1 MNKNKAKLKFGP
13 NAFEVLESGDYIEC
27 AVSGKNIALKSKENG
42 YIVIGTST
50 SKEGV
55 QGLENEG
62 IYGLVLNLN
71 DIRSIEEFNNSL
83 IKDHSDIEILIN
95 NAGITRDNIVL
106 RMSDE
111 EWTDVLNVHLNGTF
125 KISKTV
131 LKFMLKKRWGR
142 IINITSASASIGNR
156 GQANY
161 AAAKAGVEAFSRSLA
176 KEVGSRGITVNSVAP
191 GYIETDMT
199 EQISNTIKE
208 EILKQIPLS
217 RFGKPEEVSEL
228 IEFLITDEAS
238 YITGQTIHINGGLYM

>member
-1 MNKNKAKLKFGP
+1 MSKEKKKILITGASRG
-13 NAFEVLESGDYIEC
+13 I
-27 AVSGKNIALKSKENG
+27 GKEIALKSKENG
-42 YIVIGTST
+42 YIVLGTST
-50 SKEGV
+50 SEVGAQALEKEG
-55 QGLENEG
+55 
-62 IYGLVLNLN
+62 IHGLVLNLN
-71 DIRSIEEFNNSL
+71 DSKSVKEFSDVL

-95 NAGITRDNIVL
+95 NAGIIRDNIVL

-111 EWTDVLNVHLNGTF
+111 EWMDVLNVNLNGTF

-142 IINITSASASIGNR
+142 IINITSTSASTGNK

-161 AAAKAGVEAFSRSLA
+161 AAAKSGVEAFSRSLA

-199 EQISNTIKE
+199 EQINNKVKE

-217 RFGKPEEVSEL
+217 RFGKSEEVAQL

>member
-1 MNKNKAKLKFGP
+1 MSKEKKKILITGASRG
-13 NAFEVLESGDYIEC
+13 I
-27 AVSGKNIALKSKENG
+27 GKDIALKSKENG
-42 YIVIGTST
+42 YIVLGTST
-50 SKEGV
+50 SEEGA
-55 QGLENEG
+55 QGLEKEG
-62 IYGLVLNLN
+62 ILGLVLNLN
-71 DIRSIEEFNNSL
+71 DSKSIEGFNDAL

-111 EWTDVLNVHLNGTF
+111 EWMDVLNVHLNGTF
-125 KISKTV
+125 KISKTA

-142 IINITSASASIGNR
+142 IINITSTSASTGNR

-161 AAAKAGVEAFSRSLA
+161 AAAKSGVEAFSRSLA

-199 EQISNTIKE
+199 EQINNKMKE

-217 RFGKPEEVSEL
+217 RFGRAEEVAQL

>member
-1 MNKNKAKLKFGP
+1 MSKEKKKILITGASRG
-13 NAFEVLESGDYIEC
+13 I
-27 AVSGKNIALKSKENG
+27 GKDIALKSKENG
-42 YIVIGTST
+42 YIVLGTST
-50 SKEGV
+50 SEEGA
-55 QGLENEG
+55 QGLEKEG
-62 IYGLVLNLN
+62 ILGLVLNLN
-71 DIRSIEEFNNSL
+71 DSKSIEGFNDAL

-95 NAGITRDNIVL
+95 NAGMTRDNIVL

-111 EWTDVLNVHLNGTF
+111 EWMDVLNVHLNGTF

-142 IINITSASASIGNR
+142 IINITSTSASTGNR

-161 AAAKAGVEAFSRSLA
+161 AAAKSGVEAFSRSLA

-199 EQISNTIKE
+199 EQINNKMKE

-217 RFGKPEEVSEL
+217 RFGRAEEVAQL

>member
-1 MNKNKAKLKFGP
+1 MSKEKKKILITGASRG
-13 NAFEVLESGDYIEC
+13 I
-27 AVSGKNIALKSKENG
+27 GKDIALKSKENG
-42 YIVIGTST
+42 YIVLGTST
-50 SKEGV
+50 SEEGA
-55 QGLENEG
+55 QGLEKEG
-62 IYGLVLNLN
+62 ILGLVLNLN
-71 DIRSIEEFNNSL
+71 DSKSIEGFNDAL

-111 EWTDVLNVHLNGTF
+111 EWIDVLNVHLNGTF
-125 KISKTV
+125 KISKIA

-142 IINITSASASIGNR
+142 IINITSTSASTGNR

-161 AAAKAGVEAFSRSLA
+161 AAAKSGVEAFSRSLA

-199 EQISNTIKE
+199 EQINNKMKE

-217 RFGKPEEVSEL
+217 RFGRAEEVAQL

>member
-1 MNKNKAKLKFGP
+1 MSKEKKKILITGASRG
-13 NAFEVLESGDYIEC
+13 I
-27 AVSGKNIALKSKENG
+27 GKSLALKSKENG
-42 YIVIGTST
+42 YVVVGTST
-50 SKEGV
+50 SKRGV
-55 QGLENEG
+55 QELENEG
-62 IYGLVLNLN
+62 ILGLELNLN
-71 DIRSIEEFNNSL
+71 DDRSIKEFNNFL
-83 IKDHSDIEILIN
+83 IKDNSDVEILIN

-111 EWTDVLNVHLNGTF
+111 EWADVLNIHLTGTF
-125 KISKTV
+125 QISKTV
-131 LKFMLKKRWGR
+131 LKFMLKKKWGR
-142 IINITSASASIGNR
+142 IINITSTSASIGNK

-161 AAAKAGVEAFSRSLA
+161 SAAKAGVEAFSKSLA
-176 KEVGSRGITVNSVAP
+176 KEVGSRAITVNSVAP

>member
-1 MNKNKAKLKFGP
+1 MNKENKKILITGASRG
-13 NAFEVLESGDYIEC
+13 I
-27 AVSGKNIALKSKENG
+27 GKNLALKSKGKG

-55 QGLENEG
+55 QELEKEG
-62 IYGLVLNLN
+62 IHGLVLNLN
-71 DIRSIEEFNNSL
+71 DIGSIEEFNNSL

-142 IINITSASASIGNR
+142 IINITSA
-156 GQANY
+156 
-161 AAAKAGVEAFSRSLA
+161 
-176 KEVGSRGITVNSVAP
+176 
-191 GYIETDMT
+191 
-199 EQISNTIKE
+199 
-208 EILKQIPLS
+208 
-217 RFGKPEEVSEL
+217 
-228 IEFLITDEAS
+228 
-238 YITGQTIHINGGLYM
+238 

>member
-1 MNKNKAKLKFGP
+1 MSKEKKKILITGASRG
-13 NAFEVLESGDYIEC
+13 I
-27 AVSGKNIALKSKENG
+27 GKDIALKSKENG
-42 YIVIGTST
+42 YIVLGTST
-50 SKEGV
+50 SEVGAQALEKEG
-55 QGLENEG
+55 
-62 IYGLVLNLN
+62 IHGLVLNLN
-71 DIRSIEEFNNSL
+71 DSKSVKEFSDVL

-95 NAGITRDNIVL
+95 NAGIIRDNIVL

-111 EWTDVLNVHLNGTF
+111 EWMDVLNVNLNGTF

-142 IINITSASASIGNR
+142 IINITSTSASTGNK

-161 AAAKAGVEAFSRSLA
+161 AAAKSGVEAFSRSLA

-199 EQISNTIKE
+199 EQINNKVKE
-208 EILKQIPLS
+208 EILKQIPLA
-217 RFGKPEEVSEL
+217 RYGRPEEIAQL

>member
-1 MNKNKAKLKFGP
+1 MSKEKKKILITGASRG
-13 NAFEVLESGDYIEC
+13 I
-27 AVSGKNIALKSKENG
+27 GKDIALKSKENG
-42 YIVIGTST
+42 YIVLGTST
-50 SKEGV
+50 SEEGV
-55 QGLENEG
+55 QGLEKEG
-62 IYGLVLNLN
+62 ILGLVLNLN
-71 DIRSIEEFNNSL
+71 DSKSIEGFNDAL

-111 EWTDVLNVHLNGTF
+111 EWMDVLNVLLNGTF
-125 KISKTV
+125 KISKTI

-142 IINITSASASIGNR
+142 IINITSTSASTGNR

-161 AAAKAGVEAFSRSLA
+161 AAAKSGVEAFSRSLA

-199 EQISNTIKE
+199 EQINNKMKE

-217 RFGKPEEVSEL
+217 RFGRAEEVTQL

>member
-1 MNKNKAKLKFGP
+1 MSKEKKKILITGASRG
-13 NAFEVLESGDYIEC
+13 I
-27 AVSGKNIALKSKENG
+27 GKDIALKSKENG
-42 YIVIGTST
+42 YIVLGTST
-50 SKEGV
+50 SEEGA
-55 QGLENEG
+55 QGLEKEG
-62 IYGLVLNLN
+62 ILGLVLNLN
-71 DIRSIEEFNNSL
+71 DSKSIEGFNDAL

-111 EWTDVLNVHLNGTF
+111 EWMDVLNVHLNGTF

-142 IINITSASASIGNR
+142 IINITSTSASTGNR

-161 AAAKAGVEAFSRSLA
+161 AAAKSGVEAFSRSLA

-199 EQISNTIKE
+199 EQINNKLKE

-217 RFGKPEEVSEL
+217 RFGRAEEVAQL

>member
-1 MNKNKAKLKFGP
+1 MSKEKKKILITGASRG
-13 NAFEVLESGDYIEC
+13 I
-27 AVSGKNIALKSKENG
+27 GKDIALKSKENG
-42 YIVIGTST
+42 YIVLGTST
-50 SKEGV
+50 SEEGAQALEKEGI
-55 QGLENEG
+55 L
-62 IYGLVLNLN
+62 GLVLNLN
-71 DIRSIEEFNNSL
+71 DSKSIEGFNDAL

-111 EWTDVLNVHLNGTF
+111 EWMDVLNVHLNGTF

-142 IINITSASASIGNR
+142 IINITSTSASTGNR

-161 AAAKAGVEAFSRSLA
+161 AAAKSGVEAFSRSLA

-199 EQISNTIKE
+199 EQINNKMKE

-217 RFGKPEEVSEL
+217 RFGRAEEVSQL

>member
-1 MNKNKAKLKFGP
+1 MSK
-13 NAFEVLESGDYIEC
+13 
-27 AVSGKNIALKSKENG
+27 GKKKILITGASRGIGKDIALKSKENG
-42 YIVIGTST
+42 YIVLGTST
-50 SKEGV
+50 SEEGA
-55 QGLENEG
+55 QGLEKEG
-62 IYGLVLNLN
+62 ILGLVLNLN
-71 DIRSIEEFNNSL
+71 DSKSIEGFNDAL

-111 EWTDVLNVHLNGTF
+111 EWMDVLNVHLNGTF

-142 IINITSASASIGNR
+142 IINITSTSASTGNR

-161 AAAKAGVEAFSRSLA
+161 AAAKSGVEAFSRSLA

-199 EQISNTIKE
+199 EQINNKMKE

-217 RFGKPEEVSEL
+217 RFGRAEEVTQL